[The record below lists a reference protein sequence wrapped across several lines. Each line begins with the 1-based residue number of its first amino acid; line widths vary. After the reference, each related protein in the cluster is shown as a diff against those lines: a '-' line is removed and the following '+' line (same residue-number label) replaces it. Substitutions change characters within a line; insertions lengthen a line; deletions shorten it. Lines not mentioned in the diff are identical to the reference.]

1 MTPPHP
7 DSEAAL
13 ELETIALFEQL
24 GYTTANCYNE
34 WNSGTSRL
42 GRETRSDVV
51 LISKLRPA
59 LEKLNPHLPQQAIN
73 LAIEEL
79 TRDRNVLT
87 LANANQE
94 IYNHIKDRVKVTY
107 RNDDGEEITEN
118 VTVIDWQ
125 TSTNND
131 FFLASQFWI
140 AGEMYNRRTDLIGFV
155 NGIPLIFIELK
166 ASRERVEFAYQNNF
180 CDYRKEIPQLFW
192 YNSIV
197 ILSNGS
203 ISKIGSLTSTWE
215 YFSDWKKI
223 NSECETYQQDI
234 EKANPQN
241 IQETYS
247 QDIGE
252 TYPQDIEKAD
262 SPNLRKTYP
271 QDIREDNF
279 PGTEEAGIIS
289 IDTII
294 RGTCDKTKLLDI
306 VENFTLFSE
315 EQGGLIKLVAKNHQ
329 YLGVN
334 NCLKAVQNI
343 RENQGKLGV
352 FWHTQGSGKSFSMQ
366 FFAQKVHRKITGNW
380 TFVIITDREDLD
392 DQIYKNFAKT
402 GAVTEPEKEVRANSG
417 EHLKQL
423 LTEDHRYVF
432 TLIQKFRTKKG
443 EQYPKLSDRNDL
455 IVIADEAHRSQYDS
469 FAANMRTALP
479 NAGFIGFT
487 GTPLLIGEEA
497 TRREFGDY
505 ISIYNFRQSV
515 EDKATVPLFYEN
527 RIPQLELT
535 NTELNEEIAEAIES
549 ADLDEAQESQLER
562 EFSRELHLIT
572 RDERLEEIAKDIVT
586 HFVGR
591 GYQGKAMVVSIDRFT
606 AVRMYD
612 KVQHYWQQEISQLQQ
627 QLADVNTNVV
637 ETFQQQET
645 FLQETFPQQELHQSI
660 STIREKIKY
669 MQETDMAV
677 VISSSQNEEE
687 AFNKK
692 GLTIKPHRKRLTKEK
707 PGLDVK
713 FKDANNPLRIV
724 FVCAMWMTGFDAPSC
739 STIYLDKPMRNHT
752 LMQTIARANR
762 VFEEKVNGL
771 IVDYIG
777 VFRDLQKALAIYGSA
792 SGGGV
797 AEGDTPVQSKVALVD
812 ELRKAI
818 VETLQF
824 CSDRGINFDQIQT
837 TTQSF
842 VRTKLWNDAVEAIL
856 VNDDSKQRYL
866 ALTQNVSKLYK
877 AILPDPAAGEFNP
890 TLYVLGEITK
900 RIKNLTPQV
909 DISEVKAAVEEILD
923 ESIGTLKYVIPES
936 NQLIDL
942 SQIDFDALKAQFDR
956 GYKHTETEKLKGAI
970 SIQLTQMV
978 RLNKSRMNYL
988 NKFQQMIDEYNA
1000 GSRNVETFFT
1010 ELVEFAQELKVED
1023 KRAISENLEEEEL
1036 AIVDLLAKPDI
1047 TLTQKEKLEVKKVA
1061 KELLET
1067 LKQEKLVLDWRRRQQ
1082 SKAAV
1087 KVAIEEILDQL
1098 PESYPTDVYKRK
1110 CEEVYQHVYESYS
1123 GPGRS
1128 IYTSAA

>member
-1 MTPPHP
+1 MSMPHP
-7 DSEAAL
+7 DSEEAL
-13 ELETIALFEQL
+13 ELYTIALFEQL

-34 WNSGTSRL
+34 IYGDGRDVPVERLYL

-59 LEKLNPHLPQQAIN
+59 LEKLNPHLPEQAIA

-79 TRDRNVLT
+79 TRDRSALT
-87 LANANQE
+87 LASANRE
-94 IYNHIKDRVKVTY
+94 ICDRLKDRVKVTY
-107 RNDDGEEITEN
+107 RNDDGEDITEN

-125 TSTNND
+125 TPTNND
-131 FFLASQFWI
+131 FFLASQLSI
-140 AGEMYNRRTDLIGFV
+140 VGEMYTRRPDLLGFV

-180 CDYRKEIPQLFW
+180 CDYREEIPQLFW
-192 YNSIV
+192 YNGIV

-203 ISKIGSLTSTWE
+203 ISKIGSLTATWE

-223 NSECETYQQDI
+223 NSE
-234 EKANPQN
+234 
-241 IQETYS
+241 
-247 QDIGE
+247 GE
-252 TYPQDIEKAD
+252 E
-262 SPNLRKTYP
+262 
-271 QDIREDNF
+271 
-279 PGTEEAGIIS
+279 GIIS
-289 IDTII
+289 LDTMI
-294 RGTCDKTKLLDI
+294 RGTCEKTKLLDI

-334 NCLKAVQNI
+334 SCLEAVQNI

-366 FFAQKVHRKITGNW
+366 FFSQKVHRTVEGNW

-402 GAVTEPEKEVRANSG
+402 GAVTEPEKEVRAKSG

-443 EQYPKLSDRNDL
+443 DRYPKLSDRDDV

-469 FAANMRTALP
+469 FAGNMRTALP
-479 NAGFIGFT
+479 KAGFIGFT
-487 GTPLLIGEEA
+487 GTPLLVGEEA

-515 EDKATVPLFYEN
+515 EDNATVPLFYEN

-535 NTELNEEIAEAIES
+535 NSELNEEITDAIES
-549 ADLDEAQESQLER
+549 ADLDEAQENKLER
-562 EFSRELHLIT
+562 EFSREYHLIT
-572 RDERLEEIAKDIVT
+572 REERLDEIAQDIVT
-586 HFVGR
+586 HFLGR

-606 AVRMYD
+606 AVTMYN
-612 KVQHYWQQEISQLQQ
+612 KVQHYWQQQLTQLQN
-627 QLADVNTNVV
+627 QLTTAS
-637 ETFQQQET
+637 ESE
-645 FLQETFPQQELHQSI
+645 
-660 STIREKIKY
+660 REQLTAKIQY
-669 MQETDMAV
+669 LEETDMAV

-692 GLTIKPHRKRLTKEK
+692 GLTIKPHRQRLVKGK

-713 FKDANNPLRIV
+713 FKDASNPLRIV

-762 VFEEKVNGL
+762 VFGEKVNGL

-797 AEGDTPVQSKVALVD
+797 EAGDTPVQSKEALVE

-818 VETLQF
+818 ADTLQF

-837 TTQSF
+837 TTQAF
-842 VRTKLWNDAVEAIL
+842 ARTKLWNDAVEAIL

-866 ALTQNVSKLYK
+866 ALTQNVTKLYK

-890 TLYVLGEITK
+890 TLYALGEITK
-900 RIKNLTPQV
+900 RIRNLASPV

-936 NQLIDL
+936 KDVPPERLYVDL
-942 SQIDFDALKAQFDR
+942 SQIDFDALKAQFDK
-956 GYKHTETEKLKGAI
+956 GYKHTEAEKLKGAI
-970 SIQLTQMV
+970 ASQLTQMV

-988 NKFQQMIDEYNA
+988 DKFQQMIDEYNA

-1023 KRAISENLEEEEL
+1023 KRAIAENLEEEEL
-1036 AIVDLLAKPDI
+1036 AIVDLLTKPDI
-1047 TLTQKEKLEVKKVA
+1047 SLTEKEKLAVKNVA
-1061 KELLET
+1061 KELLST

-1098 PESYPTDVYKRK
+1098 PEGYSTDVYQRK

-1123 GPGRS
+1123 GAGRS
-1128 IYTSAA
+1128 IYTPAA

>member
-7 DSEAAL
+7 DSEEAL
-13 ELETIALFEQL
+13 ELETIALFQQL

-34 WNSGTSRL
+34 WNSGSSTL

-51 LISKLRPA
+51 LTSKLRPA
-59 LEKLNPHLPQQAIN
+59 LEKLNPHLPNQAIT
-73 LAIEEL
+73 LAIVEL
-79 TRDRNVLT
+79 TRDRSALT
-87 LANANQE
+87 LASANRE
-94 IYNHIKDRVKVTY
+94 IYDCLKDRVKVTY
-107 RNDDGEEITEN
+107 RNDDGEDITEN

-125 TSTNND
+125 TPTNND

-140 AGEMYNRRTDLIGFV
+140 AGEMYTRRTDLISFV

-192 YNSIV
+192 YNGIV

-203 ISKIGSLTSTWE
+203 ISKIGSLTATWE

-223 NSECETYQQDI
+223 NSE
-234 EKANPQN
+234 
-241 IQETYS
+241 
-247 QDIGE
+247 GE
-252 TYPQDIEKAD
+252 E
-262 SPNLRKTYP
+262 
-271 QDIREDNF
+271 
-279 PGTEEAGIIS
+279 GIIS
-289 IDTII
+289 LDTMI

-334 NCLKAVQNI
+334 SCLEAVQNI

-366 FFAQKVHRKITGNW
+366 FFSQKVHRTVEGNW
-380 TFVIITDREDLD
+380 TFVIITDRDDLD

-402 GAVTEPEKEVRANSG
+402 GAVTESEKEVRANSAK
-417 EHLKQL
+417 HLEQL

-443 EQYPKLSDRNDL
+443 ERYSKLSDRDDV

-469 FAANMRTALP
+469 FAGNMRTALP
-479 NAGFIGFT
+479 KAGFIGFT
-487 GTPLLIGEEA
+487 GTPLLVGEEA

-515 EDKATVPLFYEN
+515 EDGATVPLFYEN

-535 NTELNEEIAEAIES
+535 NSELNEEIADAIES
-549 ADLDEAQESQLER
+549 ADLDEAQENKLER
-562 EFSRELHLIT
+562 EFSREYHLIT
-572 RDERLEEIAKDIVT
+572 RDERLDEIAQDIVS
-586 HFVGR
+586 HFLGR

-606 AVRMYD
+606 AVTMYD
-612 KVQHYWQQEISQLQQ
+612 KVQHYWQQQLTELKN
-627 QLADVNTNVV
+627 QLTTASDSEGEQLTARIQYLE
-637 ETFQQQET
+637 ETV
-645 FLQETFPQQELHQSI
+645 
-660 STIREKIKY
+660 
-669 MQETDMAV
+669 MAV

-687 AFNKK
+687 AFKKK
-692 GLTIKPHRKRLTKEK
+692 GLTIKPHRQRLAKEK

-713 FKDANNPLRIV
+713 FKDASNPLRIV

-762 VFEEKVNGL
+762 VFGEKVNGL

-797 AEGDTPVQSKVALVD
+797 EEGDTPVQSKEALVE
-812 ELRKAI
+812 ELRNAI
-818 VETLQF
+818 AETLKF
-824 CSDRGINFDQIQT
+824 CSDCGINFDQIQT
-837 TTQSF
+837 TTQAF
-842 VRTKLWNDAVEAIL
+842 ARTKLWNDAVEAIL

-866 ALTQNVSKLYK
+866 ALTQNVTKLYK

-890 TLYVLGEITK
+890 TLYAFGEITK
-900 RIKNLTPQV
+900 RIRNLASPV

-942 SQIDFDALKAQFDR
+942 SQIDFDALKAQFDK
-956 GYKHTETEKLKGAI
+956 GYKHTEAEKLKGAI
-970 SIQLTQMV
+970 ASQLTQMV

-988 NKFQQMIDEYNA
+988 DRFQQMIDEYNA

-1023 KRAISENLEEEEL
+1023 KRAIAENLEEEEL
-1036 AIVDLLAKPDI
+1036 AIVDLLTKPDI
-1047 TLTQKEKLEVKKVA
+1047 SLTEKEKLDVKKMA

-1098 PESYPTDVYKRK
+1098 PEGYSTEVYQRK

-1123 GPGRS
+1123 GAGRS
-1128 IYTSAA
+1128 IYNTAA

>member
-1 MTPPHP
+1 MPHP
-7 DSEAAL
+7 DSEEAL

-34 WNSGTSRL
+34 WTSGTSTL

-51 LISKLRPA
+51 LTSKLRPA
-59 LEKLNPHLPQQAIN
+59 LEKLNPHLPKQAIT
-73 LAIEEL
+73 LAIVEL
-79 TRDRNVLT
+79 TRDRSALT
-87 LANANQE
+87 LASANRE
-94 IYNHIKDRVKVTY
+94 IYDCLKDRVKVTY
-107 RNDDGEEITEN
+107 RNTEGEDITEN

-140 AGEMYNRRTDLIGFV
+140 AGEMSPKRPDLIGFV

-192 YNSIV
+192 YNGIV

-203 ISKIGSLTSTWE
+203 ISKIGSLTATWE

-223 NSECETYQQDI
+223 NSE
-234 EKANPQN
+234 
-241 IQETYS
+241 
-247 QDIGE
+247 GE
-252 TYPQDIEKAD
+252 E
-262 SPNLRKTYP
+262 
-271 QDIREDNF
+271 
-279 PGTEEAGIIS
+279 GIIS
-289 IDTII
+289 LDTMI

-334 NCLKAVQNI
+334 NCLEAVQNI

-366 FFAQKVHRKITGNW
+366 FFSQKVHRTVEGNW
-380 TFVIITDREDLD
+380 TFVIITDRDDLD

-402 GAVTEPEKEVRANSG
+402 GAVTEPEKEVRANSAK
-417 EHLKQL
+417 HLKQL

-432 TLIQKFRTKKG
+432 TLIQKFRTKKD
-443 EQYPKLSDRNDL
+443 ERYPKLSDRDDV

-469 FAANMRTALP
+469 FAGNMRTALP
-479 NAGFIGFT
+479 KAGFIGFT
-487 GTPLLIGEEA
+487 GTPLLVGEEA

-515 EDKATVPLFYEN
+515 EDGATVPLFYEN

-535 NTELNEEIAEAIES
+535 NSELNEEIADAIES
-549 ADLDEAQESQLER
+549 ADLDEAQENKLER

-572 RDERLEEIAKDIVT
+572 REERLDEIAKDIVT
-586 HFVGR
+586 HFLGR

-606 AVRMYD
+606 AVKMYN
-612 KVQHYWQQEISQLQQ
+612 KVQHYWQQQLTELQNQLTTASDSQRE
-627 QLADVNTNVV
+627 QLTARIQYI
-637 ETFQQQET
+637 E
-645 FLQETFPQQELHQSI
+645 
-660 STIREKIKY
+660 
-669 MQETDMAV
+669 ETDMAV
-677 VISSSQNEEE
+677 VISSSQNEEN

-692 GLTIKPHRKRLTKEK
+692 GLTIKPHRQRLTKEK

-713 FKDANNPLRIV
+713 FKDASNPLRIV

-762 VFEEKVNGL
+762 VFGEKVNGL

-777 VFRDLQKALAIYGSA
+777 VFRDLQRALAIYGSA

-797 AEGDTPVQSKVALVD
+797 EEGDTPVQSKEALVE
-812 ELRKAI
+812 ELKKAI
-818 VETLQF
+818 AETLQF

-837 TTQSF
+837 TTQAF
-842 VRTKLWNDAVEAIL
+842 ARTKLWNDAVEAIL

-866 ALTQNVSKLYK
+866 ALTQNVTKLYK

-890 TLYVLGEITK
+890 TLYALGQITK
-900 RIKNLTPQV
+900 RIRNLASPV

-956 GYKHTETEKLKGAI
+956 GYKHTEAEKLKGAI
-970 SIQLTQMV
+970 ASQLTQMV

-988 NKFQQMIDEYNA
+988 DKFQQMIDEYNA

-1023 KRAISENLEEEEL
+1023 KRAIAENLEEEEL
-1036 AIVDLLAKPDI
+1036 AIFDLLTKPDI
-1047 TLTQKEKLEVKKVA
+1047 TLTEKEKLAVKNVA
-1061 KELLET
+1061 KELLST

-1098 PESYPTDVYKRK
+1098 PESYSTEVYQRK

-1123 GPGRS
+1123 GAGRS
-1128 IYTSAA
+1128 IYTTAA

>member
-7 DSEAAL
+7 DSEEAL

-34 WNSGTSRL
+34 WNSGTSTL

-51 LISKLRPA
+51 LTSKLRPA
-59 LEKLNPHLPQQAIN
+59 LEKLNPHLPKQAIT
-73 LAIEEL
+73 LAVEEL
-79 TRDRNVLT
+79 TRDRSALT
-87 LANANQE
+87 LASANRE
-94 IYNHIKDRVKVTY
+94 IYDRLKDRVKVTY
-107 RNDDGEEITEN
+107 RNDDGEDITEN
-118 VTVIDWQ
+118 VTVIDWK
-125 TSTNND
+125 TPTNND
-131 FFLASQFWI
+131 FFLASQLSI
-140 AGEMYNRRTDLIGFV
+140 VGEMYTRRPDLIGFV

-192 YNSIV
+192 YNGIV

-203 ISKIGSLTSTWE
+203 ISKIGSLTATWE

-223 NSECETYQQDI
+223 NSE
-234 EKANPQN
+234 
-241 IQETYS
+241 
-247 QDIGE
+247 GE
-252 TYPQDIEKAD
+252 E
-262 SPNLRKTYP
+262 
-271 QDIREDNF
+271 
-279 PGTEEAGIIS
+279 GIIS
-289 IDTII
+289 LDTMI

-334 NCLKAVQNI
+334 NCLEAVENI

-366 FFAQKVHRKITGNW
+366 FFSQKVHRTVEGNW

-402 GAVTEPEKEVRANSG
+402 GAVTEPEKEVRAKSG

-443 EQYPKLSDRNDL
+443 ERYPKLSDRDDV

-469 FAANMRTALP
+469 FAGNMRTALP
-479 NAGFIGFT
+479 KAGFIGFT
-487 GTPLLIGEEA
+487 GTPLLVGEEA

-515 EDKATVPLFYEN
+515 EDNATVPLFYEN

-535 NTELNEEIAEAIES
+535 NSELNEEITNAIES
-549 ADLDEAQESQLER
+549 ADLDEAQENKLER
-562 EFSRELHLIT
+562 EFSREYHLIT
-572 RDERLEEIAKDIVT
+572 RDERLEEIAQDIVT
-586 HFVGR
+586 HFLGR

-606 AVRMYD
+606 AVTMYN
-612 KVQHYWQQEISQLQQ
+612 KVQHYWQQQLTELQN
-627 QLADVNTNVV
+627 QLTTASNS
-637 ETFQQQET
+637 E
-645 FLQETFPQQELHQSI
+645 
-660 STIREKIKY
+660 REQLTARIQY
-669 MQETDMAV
+669 IEETDMAV
-677 VISSSQNEEE
+677 VISSSQNEED

-692 GLTIKPHRKRLTKEK
+692 GLTIKPHRQRLAKEK

-713 FKDANNPLRIV
+713 FKDASNPLRIV

-762 VFEEKVNGL
+762 VFGEKVNGL

-797 AEGDTPVQSKVALVD
+797 EEGDTPVQSKEALVE
-812 ELRKAI
+812 ELRNAI
-818 VETLQF
+818 ADTLQF

-837 TTQSF
+837 TTQAF
-842 VRTKLWNDAVEAIL
+842 ARTKLWKDAVEAIL

-866 ALTQNVSKLYK
+866 ALTQNVTKLYK

-890 TLYVLGEITK
+890 TLYTFGEITK
-900 RIKNLTPQV
+900 RIRNLASPV

-942 SQIDFDALKAQFDR
+942 SQIDFDALKAQFDK
-956 GYKHTETEKLKGAI
+956 GYKHTEAEKLKGAI
-970 SIQLTQMV
+970 ASQLTQMV

-988 NKFQQMIDEYNA
+988 DKFQQMIDEYNA

-1023 KRAISENLEEEEL
+1023 KRAIAENLEEEEL
-1036 AIVDLLAKPDI
+1036 AIVDLLTKPDI
-1047 TLTQKEKLEVKKVA
+1047 SLTEKEKLDVKKVA

-1082 SKAAV
+1082 SKAEV

-1098 PESYPTDVYKRK
+1098 PESYPTEVYQRK

-1123 GPGRS
+1123 GAGRS
-1128 IYTSAA
+1128 IYTTAA

>member
-7 DSEAAL
+7 DSEEAL

-34 WNSGTSRL
+34 WNSGTSTL
-42 GRETRSDVV
+42 GRETKGDVV

-59 LEKLNPHLPQQAIN
+59 LEKLNPHLPNQAIT

-79 TRDRNVLT
+79 TRDRSALT
-87 LANANQE
+87 LASANRE
-94 IYNHIKDRVKVTY
+94 IYDCLKDRVKVTY
-107 RNDDGEEITEN
+107 RNDDGEDITEN

-125 TSTNND
+125 TPTNND
-131 FFLASQFWI
+131 FFLASQLWI
-140 AGEMYNRRTDLIGFV
+140 AGEMYTRRTDLIGFI

-192 YNSIV
+192 YNGIV

-203 ISKIGSLTSTWE
+203 ISKIGSLTATWE

-223 NSECETYQQDI
+223 NSE
-234 EKANPQN
+234 
-241 IQETYS
+241 
-247 QDIGE
+247 GE
-252 TYPQDIEKAD
+252 E
-262 SPNLRKTYP
+262 
-271 QDIREDNF
+271 
-279 PGTEEAGIIS
+279 GIIS
-289 IDTII
+289 LDTMI

-334 NCLKAVQNI
+334 SCLEAVKNI

-366 FFAQKVHRKITGNW
+366 FFSQKVHRTVEGNW
-380 TFVIITDREDLD
+380 TFVIITDRDDLD

-402 GAVTEPEKEVRANSG
+402 GAVTEPEKEVRAKSG

-443 EQYPKLSDRNDL
+443 ERYSKLSDRDDV

-469 FAANMRTALP
+469 FAGNMRTALP
-479 NAGFIGFT
+479 KAGFIGFT
-487 GTPLLIGEEA
+487 GTPLLVGEEA

-515 EDKATVPLFYEN
+515 EDNATVPLFYEN

-535 NTELNEEIAEAIES
+535 NSELNQEITDAIES
-549 ADLDEAQESQLER
+549 ADLDEAQENKLER
-562 EFSRELHLIT
+562 EFSREYHLIT
-572 RDERLEEIAKDIVT
+572 RDERLDEIAQDIVT
-586 HFVGR
+586 HFLGR

-606 AVRMYD
+606 AVKMYN
-612 KVQHYWQQEISQLQQ
+612 KVQHYWQQQLTQLQN
-627 QLADVNTNVV
+627 QLTTASD
-637 ETFQQQET
+637 
-645 FLQETFPQQELHQSI
+645 SD
-660 STIREKIKY
+660 REQLTARIQY
-669 MQETDMAV
+669 LEETDMAV
-677 VISSSQNEEE
+677 IISSSQNEEE
-687 AFNKK
+687 KFNEK
-692 GLTIKPHRKRLTKEK
+692 GLTIKPHRQRLAKEK

-713 FKDANNPLRIV
+713 FKDASNPLRIV

-762 VFEEKVNGL
+762 VFGEKVNGL

-777 VFRDLQKALAIYGSA
+777 VFRDLQKALAIYGTA

-797 AEGDTPVQSKVALVD
+797 EEGDTPVQSKEALVE

-818 VETLQF
+818 AETLQF

-837 TTQSF
+837 TTQAF
-842 VRTKLWNDAVEAIL
+842 ARTKLWNDAVEAIL
-856 VNDDSKQRYL
+856 VNDDSKQQYL
-866 ALTQNVSKLYK
+866 ALTQNVTKLYK

-890 TLYVLGEITK
+890 TLYAFGEITK
-900 RIKNLTPQV
+900 RIKNLASPV

-942 SQIDFDALKAQFDR
+942 SQIDFDALKAQFDK

-970 SIQLTQMV
+970 ASQLTQMV

-988 NKFQQMIDEYNA
+988 DKFQQMIDEYNA

-1023 KRAISENLEEEEL
+1023 KRAIAENLEEEEL
-1036 AIVDLLAKPDI
+1036 AIVDLLTKADI
-1047 TLTQKEKLEVKKVA
+1047 SLTEKEKLDVKKVA
-1061 KELLET
+1061 KELLDT

-1087 KVAIEEILDQL
+1087 KVAIKEILDQL
-1098 PESYPTDVYKRK
+1098 PESYSTDVYERK

-1123 GPGRS
+1123 GAGRS
-1128 IYTSAA
+1128 IYNTAA

>member
-1 MTPPHP
+1 MNPPHP
-7 DSEAAL
+7 DSEETL
-13 ELETIALFEQL
+13 ELDTIALFQQL

-34 WNSGTSRL
+34 IFGDGRDVPPERLYL

-51 LISKLRPA
+51 LISQLRPA
-59 LEKLNPHLPQQAIN
+59 LEKLNPHLPKQAIT

-79 TRDRNVLT
+79 TRDRSALT
-87 LANANQE
+87 LASANRE
-94 IYNHIKDRVKVTY
+94 IYDCLKDRVKVTY
-107 RNDDGEEITEN
+107 RNDDGEDITEN

-125 TSTNND
+125 TPTNND
-131 FFLASQFWI
+131 FFLASQLSI
-140 AGEMYNRRTDLIGFV
+140 VGEMYTRRTDLIGFI

-192 YNSIV
+192 YNGIV

-203 ISKIGSLTSTWE
+203 ISKIGSLTATWE

-223 NSECETYQQDI
+223 NSE
-234 EKANPQN
+234 
-241 IQETYS
+241 
-247 QDIGE
+247 GE
-252 TYPQDIEKAD
+252 E
-262 SPNLRKTYP
+262 
-271 QDIREDNF
+271 
-279 PGTEEAGIIS
+279 GIIS
-289 IDTII
+289 LDTMI

-334 NCLKAVQNI
+334 SCLEAVKNI

-366 FFAQKVHRKITGNW
+366 FFSQKVHRTVEGNW

-402 GAVTEPEKEVRANSG
+402 GAVTEPEKEVRAKSG

-443 EQYPKLSDRNDL
+443 DRYPKLSDRDDV

-469 FAANMRTALP
+469 FAGNMRTALP
-479 NAGFIGFT
+479 KAGFIGFT
-487 GTPLLIGEEA
+487 GTPLLVGEEA

-505 ISIYNFRQSV
+505 ISIYNFRQSI
-515 EDKATVPLFYEN
+515 EDGATVPLFYEN
-527 RIPQLELT
+527 RIPQLEFT
-535 NTELNEEIAEAIES
+535 NTELNEEIADAIES
-549 ADLDEAQESQLER
+549 ADLDEAQENKLER
-562 EFSRELHLIT
+562 EFSREYHLIT
-572 RDERLEEIAKDIVT
+572 RDERLDEIAQDIVT
-586 HFVGR
+586 HFLGR

-606 AVRMYD
+606 AVKMYN
-612 KVQHYWQQEISQLQQ
+612 KVQHYWQQQLTELKN
-627 QLADVNTNVV
+627 QLTTAS
-637 ETFQQQET
+637 ESE
-645 FLQETFPQQELHQSI
+645 
-660 STIREKIKY
+660 REQLTARIQY
-669 MQETDMAV
+669 LEETDMAV

-692 GLTIKPHRKRLTKEK
+692 GLTIKPHRQRLAKEK

-713 FKDANNPLRIV
+713 FKDASNKVRIV

-762 VFEEKVNGL
+762 VFGEKVNGL

-797 AEGDTPVQSKVALVD
+797 EEGDTPVQSKEALVE

-818 VETLQF
+818 ADTLQF
-824 CSDRGINFDQIQT
+824 CTERGINFDEIQT
-837 TTQSF
+837 TTQAF
-842 VRTKLWNDAVEAIL
+842 ARTKLWNDAVEAIL

-866 ALTQNVSKLYK
+866 ALTQNVTKLYK

-890 TLYVLGEITK
+890 TLYTLGEITK
-900 RIKNLTPQV
+900 RIRNLASPV

-936 NQLIDL
+936 KQLIDL
-942 SQIDFDALKAQFDR
+942 SQIDFDALKAQFDK
-956 GYKHTETEKLKGAI
+956 GYKHTEAEKLKGAI
-970 SIQLTQMV
+970 SNPANPDGTP
-978 RLNKSRMNYL
+978 
-988 NKFQQMIDEYNA
+988 QQ
-1000 GSRNVETFFT
+1000 
-1010 ELVEFAQELKVED
+1010 
-1023 KRAISENLEEEEL
+1023 
-1036 AIVDLLAKPDI
+1036 KPD
-1047 TLTQKEKLEVKKVA
+1047 
-1061 KELLET
+1061 ELPQT
-1067 LKQEKLVLDWRRRQQ
+1067 FPAD
-1082 SKAAV
+1082 
-1087 KVAIEEILDQL
+1087 D
-1098 PESYPTDVYKRK
+1098 
-1110 CEEVYQHVYESYS
+1110 
-1123 GPGRS
+1123 
-1128 IYTSAA
+1128 